1 MYVNLYELFYIIFT
15 SSTLHLIIVI
25 SIIYLIYTLILVK
38 KNNQAIAEETVD
50 QVNIFLNV
58 LYSNLE
64 KNKEISPY
72 LTKSTIKQIL
82 YNLMPLPSEND
93 KVKEQQINESNNK
106 DNKPYLN
113 KLKIFFIIVVSIFIG
128 LFILLN
134 IVFYKKLS
142 YKYLIIELVSSLL
155 LAFGL
160 LALYEYL
167 FAYLFIFNYT
177 NYHIYNFVKNRIF
190 YSDNVSVYNYNS
202 Q

>member
-1 MYVNLYELFYIIFT
+1 MYINLYELFYIIFT

-25 SIIYLIYTLILVK
+25 SIIYLIYTLVLVK
-38 KNNQAIAEETVD
+38 KNNDAIAEETVD

-72 LTKSTIKQIL
+72 LTKSNIKQIL
-82 YNLMPLPSEND
+82 YNLMPPTSEND
-93 KVKEQQINESNNK
+93 KVKEQQINEINK
-106 DNKPYLN
+106 KENKPYIN
-113 KLKIFFIIVVSIFIG
+113 KLKIFFIIVASIFTG

-142 YKYLIIELVSSLL
+142 YKYLIIELIASLL

-190 YSDNVSVYNYNS
+190 YSDNVSVYNYNN